1 LQKPTPEDKRKISE
15 FLKSN
20 ELEIL
25 PKILC
30 SFRGQHKHERRY
42 TNASG
47 KSQQTKA
54 KAEQTDSAI
63 DILTKRP
70 AFTDDEEMFFNKEN
84 VYRDHLVLERYGFKN
99 GQTPNNEWMAFYK
112 LWMEVTPVIIFFI
125 SHSTVTS
132 PYCMKEIK
140 WFKEMYKKNPETAPI
155 AILVALHK
163 NGSSAEN
170 CTRERLMYNKLVRE
184 GINAGFRE
192 ACGIS
197 DDHFFEMHFDN
208 KTNFGIRI
216 DLKKLLLKL
225 HKEGKMEPKMTQQ
238 EYTKRVRSIFLDQDK
253 YGSLYDTDISGGSKE
268 ESKEESN
275 EESNEESKEGGG
287 VEENNENRSEE
298 QENEQKSNEQNSSEI
313 GSP

>member
-1 LQKPTPEDKRKISE
+1 MDRWYDPSDCIDETKEEHLKQPTSDDKRNIIKFLTSE
-15 FLKSN
+15 K
-20 ELEIL
+20 LEIL

-140 WFKEMYKKNPETAPI
+140 WYKEMYAKNPDTAPI

-163 NGSSAEN
+163 NGSKEKN
-170 CTRERLMYNKLVRE
+170 CTREREMYDKLVHKNE
-184 GINAGFRE
+184 SGGFRE
-192 ACGIS
+192 ICGIS
-197 DDHFFEMHFDN
+197 DEHFFEMHTGN
-208 KTNFGIRI
+208 ETNIGKRI
-216 DLKKLLLKL
+216 NLKRLLLKL
-225 HKEGKMEPKMTQQ
+225 HKEGKLEPKMTQK

-253 YGSLYDTDISGGSKE
+253 YGKLYNTGK
-268 ESKEESN
+268 
-275 EESNEESKEGGG
+275 
-287 VEENNENRSEE
+287 R
-298 QENEQKSNEQNSSEI
+298 
-313 GSP
+313 